1 VKKVTATAEKVT
13 ASTTTATAKESLK
26 NGAKKVA
33 GTVGTKVI
41 AYSPLLFFAW
51 EYYNSGSFIKSCI
64 TIT

>member
-1 VKKVTATAEKVT
+1 MV
-13 ASTTTATAKESLK
+13 L
-26 NGAKKVA
+26 KKVA